1 MSYWEWARLWHWKL
15 TQQQQHC
22 CCGQLL
28 TGSHWAQ
35 STPSTP
41 QLSSPVFYRNWKPEE
56 RVSTMY
62 YKLQS
67 KTGAEISKCL
77 EPYFSLYLSIYNM
90 RSTCKRILHLFNY
103 LKANKYN
110 GTCPCNL
117 NLSDLSIGMT
127 HFNTTTLPSRPFL
140 RQH

>member
-1 MSYWEWARLWHWKL
+1 MSYWEWARLWHWKH
-15 TQQQQHC
+15 TAAAA
-22 CCGQLL
+22 LL
-28 TGSHWAQ
+28 LWPAPHRQPLGPD
-35 STPSTP
+35 TPSTP
-41 QLSSPVFYRNWKPEE
+41 QLSSPVFYRNRKPEE

-77 EPYFSLYLSIYNM
+77 ELYFSLYLSIYNM